1 MGGCYVPV
9 GENGIESITK
19 EEYERE
25 VKVEVAVKME
35 ILKAWYLLRIY
46 AGEAHNF
53 NSVGSSYKLENHSC
67 ENFEAFAQDLDKCEW
82 DR

>member
-1 MGGCYVPV
+1 MASPKEFIIPLNDRVNLLIPNNAVCLGKLCVKEMGGCYVPV

-35 ILKAWYLLRIY
+35 ILKA
-46 AGEAHNF
+46 
-53 NSVGSSYKLENHSC
+53 
-67 ENFEAFAQDLDKCEW
+67 
-82 DR
+82 